1 MVSCQLSVVGCQL
14 HHLFEGRSLKKTKR
28 LKGVVKSAFENL
40 KPLIDELAPRLNAYL
55 KSIGTVKAQSESA
68 EPEE

>member
-1 MVSCQLSVVGCQL
+1 MAY
-14 HHLFEGRSLKKTKR
+14 EKI
-28 LKGVVKSAFENL
+28 

-55 KSIGTVKAQSESA
+55 KSIGTVKAQSESE